1 MRMRRV
7 LKMND
12 FRRLYRSRSNRV
24 IAGVCGG
31 IGDYFNIDPVIIRL
45 IMIFIIPAAF
55 WVYIVMWLVIP
66 ESPIVYKEEDK
77 EVW

>member
-45 IMIFIIPAAF
+45 VMIFIIPAAF